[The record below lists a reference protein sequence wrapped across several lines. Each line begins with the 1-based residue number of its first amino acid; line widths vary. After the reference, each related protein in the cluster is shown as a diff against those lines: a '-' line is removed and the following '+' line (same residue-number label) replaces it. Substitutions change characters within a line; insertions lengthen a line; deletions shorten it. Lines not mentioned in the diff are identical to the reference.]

1 MHNRST
7 SPFRILKNAVVTWW
21 DEWITWV
28 LISLLWLISWITI
41 VLGPPATFGLY
52 YVSHELVGGQ
62 SLGVRGFID
71 GGKQFFLKAWGWMLA
86 NLVVAILTF
95 ANLQFYGQ
103 MQASWAAFV
112 QGLFFLI
119 LFLWVATQFYALP
132 FFMLQEVKSLRMAWR
147 NGFLTTLASPGFS
160 LVMFLVVVIVLIPSV
175 LFLIPLF
182 LGIPGLVAVLGSVA
196 VKDRVEVFRLRQ
208 QEGKG
213 KEGEDASHE

>member
-1 MHNRST
+1 M
-7 SPFRILKNAVVTWW
+7 
-21 DEWITWV
+21 
-28 LISLLWLISWITI
+28 
-41 VLGPPATFGLY
+41 
-52 YVSHELVGGQ
+52 
-62 SLGVRGFID
+62 GVRGFID
-71 GGKQFFLKAWGWMLA
+71 GGKQYFLKAWGWMLA
-86 NLVVAILTF
+86 NLVVTILTF

-103 MQASWAAFV
+103 MQASWAAYV
-112 QGLFFLI
+112 QGIFFLI
-119 LFLWVATQFYALP
+119 LFLWAATQFYALP

-160 LVMFLVVVIVLIPSV
+160 LVIFLVVVIVLIPSV